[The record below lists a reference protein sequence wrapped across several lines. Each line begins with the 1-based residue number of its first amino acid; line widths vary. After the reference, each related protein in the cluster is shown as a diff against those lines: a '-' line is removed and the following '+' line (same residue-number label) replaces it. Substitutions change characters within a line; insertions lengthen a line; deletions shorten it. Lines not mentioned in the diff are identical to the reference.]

1 MENLFSCKCLFM
13 PNHFNVNGM
22 LFLKVWD
29 SNEVIQCLRKS
40 AHFFFPMAW
49 LIESL
54 PSNSNILDAVIG
66 TNQV

>member
-1 MENLFSCKCLFM
+1 MQMSFHAKLFQCKW
-13 PNHFNVNGM
+13 NA
-22 LFLKVWD
+22 FLKVWD

-40 AHFFFPMAW
+40 AHFFFSMAW